1 MNEGQPPRKTKELIL
16 ICADGEKGML
26 DVDESMTLADVRK
39 QIYEELDDD
48 LIIEDFVFH
57 IDGVRVS
64 AKQET
69 RKNVYDFIVG
79 NKVVAMKAKNT
90 KSNAREA
97 IQTNSDSNKRELD
110 GESTGTHEKESKRV
124 KPNSKDSRVTNNDSN
139 SREPR
144 NENSKV
150 IQKNKREYP
159 WIKMIKKFDQEYK
172 LRQNE
177 HTVLNE
183 MQQIHHQQE
192 QQKPQPLQQQQ
203 EDEETKEKEEV
214 PQDIQSFAKRSKPT
228 KEDSMSI
235 MADDKFLMER
245 KQLLEKEL
253 EINCLQSRNIELKSA
268 SAVSPSLSRQDKSTP
283 ELTSGA
289 SAEIMA
295 SQFKLINN
303 INDANTCLDKE
314 DSPVM
319 KKSLNEAFAK
329 VDDTS
334 SSFEFDLNNGDD
346 YVCEKNVD
354 DNDDNNND
362 DNDDDSDDDSDA
374 TVDMTSANPFTAG
387 HENRNDDTD
396 ADMAFDN
403 DHEQDD
409 HKQVLSTEISILNT
423 TSSRKNDN
431 ADLQGSKDECKIA
444 VEKSKAALTKMKSI
458 LVENELLCSQNR
470 RQEWTKEISDLL
482 NDSEPQTIIGV
493 LGNTGVGKSSL
504 LNALLDE
511 ASVLPT
517 SGSRG
522 CTAAV
527 VELRFNA
534 ELEND
539 VHKATATEVS
549 CYRGDVEFMTLHE
562 WCTELRILVDEC
574 STQEKTIYALQP
586 DAQTAAEAAAAWA
599 KIDQVYGEGTMNRY
613 KRMDSNHVFQI
624 LSNNTRVRNL
634 LTARTSSSGIQY
646 NVISVS
652 EGSVSPGSEIAKSLV
667 AGYQDATPRT
677 RRLKKKWAKDF
688 RAKINS
694 FVYRKGN
701 GKDPQ
706 TWPLIR
712 KVVLHGPWNC
722 LNTGAC
728 LVDLPGVRD
737 ANAARAKV
745 SEQYLQNCNQIWVVA
760 PIKRAVDDGTAKEL
774 LGEQFKRRLLMDGQ
788 YGNVSFICTQT
799 VSNLFLK

>member
-124 KPNSKDSRVTNNDSN
+124 KTNSKDSRVTNNDSN
-139 SREPR
+139 RDT
-144 NENSKV
+144 
-150 IQKNKREYP
+150 I
-159 WIKMIKKFDQEYK
+159 
-172 LRQNE
+172 
-177 HTVLNE
+177 HT
-183 MQQIHHQQE
+183 
-192 QQKPQPLQQQQ
+192 
-203 EDEETKEKEEV
+203 
-214 PQDIQSFAKRSKPT
+214 
-228 KEDSMSI
+228 SM
-235 MADDKFLMER
+235 
-245 KQLLEKEL
+245 
-253 EINCLQSRNIELKSA
+253 SA

-374 TVDMTSANPFTAG
+374 TVDMTGANPFAAG
-387 HENRNDDTD
+387 HENRNDDAD

-403 DHEQDD
+403 YREQDD